1 MLLDFIQLLKY
12 FCVFSRMAFQF
23 QASHHSPVSNVFLL
37 ILLWWI
43 WRLCRSWKQ
52 CPLLWDL
59 IAFYKKALKYAS
71 NYWIFLQNNYLKV
84 PDFLLF
90 NYDFISFHFLS
101 CLLWPALHTYI
112 LSPELLWNMF
122 NSIESFLMC
131 IAKSLV
137 KPRGFVCWGK
147 TSHGVSNLLV

>member
-12 FCVFSRMAFQF
+12 FCIFSRMGFQF
-23 QASHHSPVSNVFLL
+23 QASHHPPSLRHISTNSTV
-37 ILLWWI
+37 WI
-43 WRLCRSWKQ
+43 WRLCRFWKQ
-52 CPLLWDL
+52 CPLLCDL

-71 NYWIFLQNNYLKV
+71 NYWILLQNNYLKV

-90 NYDFISFHFLS
+90 NYYYFISFHFLS
-101 CLLWPALHTYI
+101 CILWPALHTYI

-122 NSIESFLMC
+122 NSVESFLMC

-147 TSHGVSNLLV
+147 TSHGV